1 MDGFDCIFIIHINFT
16 LIRFLFFTQGLKLD
30 EFESAYRSKYGKS
43 INVKT
48 YGYETIRD
56 LLSRMKET
64 IIVRQHSDYTFIVSP
79 RNMPLEPVTTNGTT
93 SHCPKSQAKSEA
105 VMKPKQNVIT
115 TNNKSHGV
123 PDEIKA
129 EMKEMISKYE
139 QGIVA
144 HSFFSIIR
152 VNNN

>member
-1 MDGFDCIFIIHINFT
+1 MRSSRVHNCVSPARSSWVFTTRAGKVTVCFFSYFIIHVNFT
-16 LIRFLFFTQGLKLD
+16 LVKFLFFTQGLKLD

-43 INVKT
+43 FNVKT

-93 SHCPKSQAKSEA
+93 SHCPKSQGTYIL
-105 VMKPKQNVIT
+105 P
-115 TNNKSHGV
+115 
-123 PDEIKA
+123 
-129 EMKEMISKYE
+129 
-139 QGIVA
+139 
-144 HSFFSIIR
+144 R
-152 VNNN
+152 

>member
-1 MDGFDCIFIIHINFT
+1 MDGFDRIFMIHVNFT
-16 LIRFLFFTQGLKLD
+16 LIKFLFFTQELKLND
-30 EFESAYRSKYGKS
+30 FESAYRSKYGKS

-64 IIVRQHSDYTFIVSP
+64 IIVRQHSDGTFIVSP
-79 RNMPLEPVTTNGTT
+79 RNMPLEPVTTNGKTG
-93 SHCPKSQAKSEA
+93 HCPKSEA

-115 TNNKSHGV
+115 TNNKNYGV

-144 HSFFSIIR
+144 HSFFSIIK